1 MTALAYDLLEVGVLG
16 GWDTVKESVLGGV
29 TLLSSAVSGTFAET
43 ETGLV
48 DIG

>member
-1 MTALAYDLLEVGVLG
+1 MIYLGVGALG
-16 GWDTVKESVLGGV
+16 GCDTVKESVLGGV
-29 TLLSSAVSGTFAET
+29 TPLDGTASGTFAET